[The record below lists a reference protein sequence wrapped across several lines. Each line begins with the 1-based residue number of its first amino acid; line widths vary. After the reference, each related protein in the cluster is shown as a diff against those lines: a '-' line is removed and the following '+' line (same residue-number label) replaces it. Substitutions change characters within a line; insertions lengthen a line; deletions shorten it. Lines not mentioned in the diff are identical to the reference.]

1 MSSAPPAD
9 PTPEPPDSLD
19 PELASEPLD
28 LGAASPSAPPV
39 EDEEAPDEDE
49 EAPASEPRLPKHWAW
64 LMALVVAVAGGTA
77 VSLACAPAQA
87 GRPEIL
93 ALIGG
98 TYGLL
103 LVGACLWLAR
113 RGELRRQLTP
123 SRGDISIG
131 ALLAVGMYM
140 IATLGHVL
148 LTAQGSPRE
157 PWILRLYL
165 QVGDPR
171 VTAAWQVGLA
181 VMAIAA
187 AEEIVWRGWV
197 QGALAGAYGERRGWL
212 LASLLYGLAHL
223 PTAFLLGDP
232 VAGPNPLLPLVALGG
247 GLVWGLLAWRFGRLA
262 PSVFAHMLL
271 SWAVIEY
278 PIWRM

>member
-1 MSSAPPAD
+1 MSSAPPSD
-9 PTPEPPDSLD
+9 PPPEPPDSID
-19 PELASEPLD
+19 PE
-28 LGAASPSAPPV
+28 PP
-39 EDEEAPDEDE
+39 PD
-49 EAPASEPRLPKHWAW
+49 PTVPKHWAW
-64 LMALVVAVAGGTA
+64 LIALAVAAAAGTA
-77 VSLACAPAQA
+77 VSLACAPARA

-98 TYGLL
+98 TYAVL
-103 LVGACLWLAR
+103 LVGTCLWLAR

-123 SRGDISIG
+123 SRGDITIG
-131 ALLAVGMYM
+131 ALLAAGTYM
-140 IATLGHVL
+140 IATLGNAM
-148 LTAQGSPRE
+148 LTARGSPRE

-165 QVGDPR
+165 QVGDPA
-171 VTAAWQVGLA
+171 VTAVWQVGLA
-181 VMAIAA
+181 VMVIAA

-197 QGALAGAYGERRGWL
+197 QGALSAAYGERRGWL

-223 PTAFLLGDP
+223 PTALLLADP
-232 VAGPNPLLPLVALGG
+232 SAGLNPLLPLAAFGG

-262 PSVFAHMLL
+262 PSVFAHLLL

>member
-1 MSSAPPAD
+1 MSSVPPSD
-9 PTPEPPDSLD
+9 PSSEPSGCLD
-19 PELASEPLD
+19 PEPAGED
-28 LGAASPSAPPV
+28 AAVSSPSSAQ
-39 EDEEAPDEDE
+39 DEQ
-49 EAPASEPRLPKHWAW
+49 APASESPVPKHWAW
-64 LMALVVAVAGGTA
+64 LMALLVAAAGGTA
-77 VSLACAPAQA
+77 VSLACAPARA
-87 GRPEIL
+87 GRPDIL

-103 LVGACLWLAR
+103 LVGTVVWLAR

-131 ALLAVGMYM
+131 ALLAVGTYM
-140 IATLGHVL
+140 LATLGHHL
-148 LTAQGSPRE
+148 LTPQGSVRE

-165 QVGDPR
+165 QVGDPV

-187 AEEIVWRGWV
+187 VEEIVWRGWV
-197 QGALAGAYGERRGWL
+197 QGALSAAYGERRGWL
-212 LASLLYGLAHL
+212 MASALYGLAHL
-223 PTAFLLGDP
+223 PTAMLLGDP
-232 VAGPNPLLPLVALGG
+232 SAGLNPLLPLAALGG
-247 GLVWGLLAWRFGRLA
+247 GLIWGLLAWRFGRLA